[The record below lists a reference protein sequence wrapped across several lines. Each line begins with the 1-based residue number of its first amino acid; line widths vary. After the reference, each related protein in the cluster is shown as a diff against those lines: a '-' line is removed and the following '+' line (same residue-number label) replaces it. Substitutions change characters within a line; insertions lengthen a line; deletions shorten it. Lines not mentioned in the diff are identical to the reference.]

1 MESWENISGFSFNS
15 MAKIQN
21 SHYVMLFKQNY
32 LLCPGI
38 SGSELAISEHR
49 SASCTGRKG
58 VSHSKMWRVGCH
70 AVVTPRRR
78 SL

>member
-15 MAKIQN
+15 IVKIQN
-21 SHYVMLFKQNY
+21 SHYVLLFKQNF
-32 LLCPGI
+32 LLCPGS